1 MTPLDKELQV
11 PCMSSHLNIGRFSQE
26 SGSVRIRA
34 SASPH
39 SQQLWRR
46 AAMLLLLA
54 RTGSSMPMTIALKPE
69 QERCVYADLLVETTC
84 SRR

>member
-1 MTPLDKELQV
+1 MN
-11 PCMSSHLNIGRFSQE
+11 SHANIGRFSQE
-26 SGSVRIRA
+26 SGSVRIDIRA

-69 QERCVYADLLVETTC
+69 QERCVYADLLMKTPF

>member
-1 MTPLDKELQV
+1 MN
-11 PCMSSHLNIGRFSQE
+11 SHANIGRFSQE

-34 SASPH
+34 SASTSRSPH

-69 QERCVYADLLVETTC
+69 QERCVYADLLMKTPF